1 MPPGSAAAAAR
12 GFRRANSKRRLTRSR
27 SRSLSRAH
35 SSDALGTLPKGRAA
49 VVAFRGGEI
58 DDRTWMKLRI
68 REALEP
74 PVYDVADMY
83 RETGLWQKIARHPV
97 FENTTLAIILVNA
110 VYIAVDTDR
119 NHAPTLLQAHPFFQA
134 AEHLFCVFFSF
145 ELFTRF
151 MAFLDKRNCMRD
163 TWFVFDSAL
172 VAMMVLETWVM
183 TAVLLASSGGGSSPL
198 GKASILRLFRLLRLT
213 RITRLMRMIPE
224 LMVLVRGMVAGM
236 RSVLTVMCL
245 LMVVM
250 YVFAIAFTQLAKD
263 SSMGTNHFDTV
274 GESLYTLLVHGVL
287 LDSLE
292 SLCTILEQDTLCLL
306 LFFVFVMLSSLTVMN
321 MLIGVLCEVVSA
333 VAEAERDGI
342 QVSSVADNVQKV
354 LYELDADFSGSI
366 SKSEFMHLAHPG
378 FAEALREV
386 NVDPVGIVDFADYIF
401 ATSNKNDEISFEEF
415 MKLVLSLR
423 GSNHVT
429 VKDIVDLRKHV
440 LNALE
445 KLEAEVLAAQA
456 AQRASDAVRGL
467 QPRAWSAGRHG
478 GASQWRVEEVRKL
491 EEKVGRAEGLLV
503 ALCSEVR
510 RLSARLELRPQ
521 MYGQQPRPPTAQA
534 AASRRYSLSSG
545 PQAAAAASRRCS
557 RSSGPQAQAP
567 SRTPRKCSVDTLPWN
582 VPAPRRSSILTGER
596 KERVHE
602 RLQLPHSLF

>member
-250 YVFAIAFTQLAKD
+250 YVFAIAFTQLARD
-263 SSMGTNHFDTV
+263 SSMGTKHFDTV
-274 GESLYTLLVHGVL
+274 GESLYTLLVHGVF

-292 SLCTILEQDTLCLL
+292 YICTILEQDTLCLL

-333 VAEAERDGI
+333 VAEVEKDGL
-342 QVSSVADNVQKV
+342 QVNSVTDKLQVV
-354 LYELDADFSGSI
+354 ISELDADSNGLI
-366 SKSEFMHLAHPG
+366 SKSEFMQILAHPG
-378 FAEALREV
+378 VAEALNEV

-401 ATSNKNDEISFEEF
+401 DDASNKSDEISFDDF

-423 GSNHVT
+423 GSNHVS

-534 AASRRYSLSSG
+534 AASRR
-545 PQAAAAASRRCS
+545 CS

-567 SRTPRKCSVDTLPWN
+567 SRTPRKRSVDTLLSN
-582 VPAPRRSSILTGER
+582 VPAPRRSSILMGER
-596 KERVHE
+596 EDGVHE
-602 RLQLPHSLF
+602 SLQLPHSLF

>member
-1 MPPGSAAAAAR
+1 
-12 GFRRANSKRRLTRSR
+12 
-27 SRSLSRAH
+27 
-35 SSDALGTLPKGRAA
+35 
-49 VVAFRGGEI
+49 
-58 DDRTWMKLRI
+58 
-68 REALEP
+68 
-74 PVYDVADMY
+74 MY
-83 RETGLWQKIARHPV
+83 I
-97 FENTTLAIILVNA
+97 
-110 VYIAVDTDR
+110 
-119 NHAPTLLQAHPFFQA
+119 
-134 AEHLFCVFFSF
+134 
-145 ELFTRF
+145 
-151 MAFLDKRNCMRD
+151 
-163 TWFVFDSAL
+163 
-172 VAMMVLETWVM
+172 
-183 TAVLLASSGGGSSPL
+183 
-198 GKASILRLFRLLRLT
+198 
-213 RITRLMRMIPE
+213 
-224 LMVLVRGMVAGM
+224 
-236 RSVLTVMCL
+236 
-245 LMVVM
+245 
-250 YVFAIAFTQLAKD
+250 FAIAFTQLTKD
-263 SSMGTNHFDTV
+263 SSLGTNHFPTV
-274 GESLYTLLVHGVL
+274 GESLYTLLVHGVF

-292 SLCTILEQDTLCLL
+292 SLCTSLEQDTLCLL
-306 LFFVFVMLSSLTVMN
+306 LFFVFVILSSLTVMN

-333 VAEAERDGI
+333 VAEVEKDGL
-342 QVSSVADNVQKV
+342 QVNSVTDKLQVV
-354 LYELDADFSGSI
+354 ISELDADSNGLI
-366 SKSEFMHLAHPG
+366 SKSEFMQILAHPG
-378 FAEALREV
+378 VAEALNEV